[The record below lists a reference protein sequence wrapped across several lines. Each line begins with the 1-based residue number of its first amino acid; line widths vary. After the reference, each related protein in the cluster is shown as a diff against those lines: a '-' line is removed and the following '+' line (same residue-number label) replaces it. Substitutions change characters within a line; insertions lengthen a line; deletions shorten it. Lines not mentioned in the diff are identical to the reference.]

1 MKTDPSP
8 MRRGLDLIYQA
19 AAALAAGLV
28 FAILLLMIGQAL
40 FRALGWPTTG
50 VNEVVGWLTAAAAA
64 LALAHSFRHG
74 DFVRVGLLRERL
86 GPGARRFFE
95 GAALIIGATFVAAL
109 AVWAVAYTVE
119 SWRLDD
125 RPTGEVALPLWIP
138 HASFALGTVLL
149 LVAMLDELWVLLR
162 GGTPSYLRSAEER
175 HARGDFNE
183 DL

>member
-1 MKTDPSP
+1 
-8 MRRGLDLIYQA
+8 MRRLLDVIYMA

-28 FAILLLMIGQAL
+28 FVIFLLMIGQAV

-74 DFVRVGLLRERL
+74 DFVRVGLLLERL
-86 GPGARRFFE
+86 RPGARRRLE
-95 GAALIIGATFVAAL
+95 GAALIIGTSFAAAL

-119 SWRLDD
+119 SWRIDD
-125 RPTGEVALPLWIP
+125 RSTGEVALPLWIP
-138 HASFALGTVLL
+138 HASFALGAVLL
-149 LVAMLDELWVLLR
+149 LLAMLDEVVTLLR
-162 GGTPSYLRSAEER
+162 GGTPSYLRSAAER